1 MRCPLFLTAEM
12 YFVYFDFLS
21 VPCCWPFPPPSSFL
35 VSVVSLDLI
44 YCCVCSFRPRSFFF
58 RYQLCARWW
67 ACESCLIYSSVKSRP
82 GQESSTGYYS
92 VNVCLCGFTFVREV
106 FWYMRAKR
114 KSSSFYLWSKTGL
127 GLCCLLNH
135 FFSILVISSLAR
147 LQAFE
152 AETFSFTLASAFLSV
167 KKNNNKKIRLNS
179 MFRSFAV
186 PLLLE

>member
-1 MRCPLFLTAEM
+1 MRCPLFLTAEI

-92 VNVCLCGFTFVREV
+92 VNVCLCGFVGEV

-114 KSSSFYLWSKTGL
+114 KSSSYLWSKTGL
-127 GLCCLLNH
+127 HLCCYLIH
-135 FFSILVISSLAR
+135 
-147 LQAFE
+147 
-152 AETFSFTLASAFLSV
+152 FSFFPNVAASFWSRDFLFHIAFLSV
-167 KKNNNKKIRLNS
+167 KKKQKKKPPK
-179 MFRSFAV
+179 FEEHVSFICCSSTSRIAT
-186 PLLLE
+186 

>member
-67 ACESCLIYSSVKSRP
+67 VCESCLIYSSVKRSP

-92 VNVCLCGFTFVREV
+92 VNVCLCGFVREV

-114 KSSSFYLWSKTGL
+114 KSSSYLWSKTGL
-127 GLCCLLNH
+127 RLRCHLIH
-135 FFSILVISSLAR
+135 FFSILVISSLTW

-152 AETFSFTLASAFLSV
+152 AETFSFTSAFLSV
-167 KKNNNKKIRLNS
+167 KKTTKKTPSLNS
-179 MFRSFAV
+179 MFHSFAV